1 MSATGSTDRNVSWKT
16 VLIAVRCD
24 DKCNVKTKVICGSG
38 DEGQSTS
45 TGSCAIAELRP
56 VIASRLNDRIRFLAS

>member
-1 MSATGSTDRNVSWKT
+1 MSATGGTDRNVSWKT

-45 TGSCAIAELRP
+45 CAIAELRP